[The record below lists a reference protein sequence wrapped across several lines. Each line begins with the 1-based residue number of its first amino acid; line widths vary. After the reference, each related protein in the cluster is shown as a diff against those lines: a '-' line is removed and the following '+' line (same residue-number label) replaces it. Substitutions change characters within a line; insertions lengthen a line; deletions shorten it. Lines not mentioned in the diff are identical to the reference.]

1 MNTVLNIVPEG
12 EKQVVERLGKLH
24 SVNDSGFYFA
34 IPFIDNVAYC
44 IDMRER
50 ALDIHPQAAITR
62 DNVSVDVSGVVY
74 IIFTDARLAC
84 YGAANPLY
92 SVRQHAQSAM
102 RAAIGEMELDEILHN
117 RSQLNALVKGTV
129 QEAATAWGI
138 NIKRYE
144 ITEIT
149 PDRMISQAMDKQAA
163 AERNRREKVRESLLF
178 ARRAGVNVFSSG

>member
-1 MNTVLNIVPEG
+1 MLFPSPLT
-12 EKQVVERLGKLH
+12 
-24 SVNDSGFYFA
+24 Y
-34 IPFIDNVAYC
+34 
-44 IDMRER
+44 
-50 ALDIHPQAAITR
+50 ALAH
-62 DNVSVDVSGVVY
+62 SGVVY
-74 IIFTDARLAC
+74 IIFTDAERAC

-117 RSQLNALVKGTV
+117 RAAINSLVKGTV

-163 AERNRREKVRESLLF
+163 AERNRREKVLEAEGEKTAARLQSEGVKIKLTNEVR
-178 ARRAGVNVFSSG
+178 RRARAQESGGDQVILSSWAGTVCYAQPRLTAFF